1 MLDQADKSTLRP
13 LGGANQGGSALLM
26 VVLILMV
33 MSVMLFFNAR
43 VTSIEQ
49 IISGNDRRA
58 KLAQHAA
65 EAGISHGMRYF
76 TRNIRD
82 INSLEEGG
90 WLPASAG
97 SNHHWLPC
105 SAADTTLPCVAR
117 SGWACRWF

>member
-33 MSVMLFFNAR
+33 MSVMLFFSAR

-82 INSLEEGG
+82 INSLAPIFHER
-90 WLPASAG
+90 L
-97 SNHHWLPC
+97 
-105 SAADTTLPCVAR
+105 
-117 SGWACRWF
+117 